1 MSLFHKKLSGARWE
15 RVRRDV
21 LDRDGWR
28 CTRCGLPGAL
38 EVHHVRELH
47 HGGDPWAH
55 SNLITLCRDCHIE
68 GHRTPPIPGMA
79 EWADYLKSL

>member
-1 MSLFHKKLSGARWE
+1 M
-15 RVRRDV
+15 

-38 EVHHVRELH
+38 EVHHVKELH
-47 HGGDPWAH
+47 HGGAPYDLA
-55 SNLITLCRDCHIE
+55 NLSTLCRGCHIE

-79 EWADYLKSL
+79 EWADYLRTL